1 MTRLALRHVFH
12 RLPTGDALKILGQNG
27 ARVFRLDEP
36 YLASV
41 AGRIAAPTPAELS
54 VAPASL
60 PENEG
65 NGFIGHAGPR
75 PLDPERIRPPPKASG
90 RARRRLTRH
99 RRRAVA

>member
-1 MTRLALRHVFH
+1 MTRLALRHVFR

-27 ARVFRLDEP
+27 ARVFGLDEP

-41 AGRIAAPTPAELS
+41 AGRIGAPTPAELS

-65 NGFIGHAGPR
+65 NGFIGHAGRGRSIPSGSAR
-75 PLDPERIRPPPKASG
+75 PQ
-90 RARRRLTRH
+90 
-99 RRRAVA
+99 RRRAALADG